1 MRTFS
6 VRLSLT
12 AGLVLLSSFA
22 LSESKLR
29 PLPVMGGGI
38 PRTPLTA
45 QATDQAGLQRAGY
58 ILDDK
63 YAAMP
68 TSNRRERSYAF
79 EGALGSSA
87 LLVDNEYPHYANNK
101 RELVFDIV
109 CKVQEGQSPSDMR
122 GIAPRL
128 VDAMRRAVSEDPA
141 IVAGLGYLATA
152 SGTGVTPEALQAAV
166 IDYVRRYVQPSAMI
180 REDCAGCALVHGFG
194 DEYMGGP
201 DVHTRLNVAE
211 SGWTISGTRSLFRRR
226 QSIHPA
232 GRRDDSKDMIS
243 S

>member
-1 MRTFS
+1 MRRVPVLF
-6 VRLSLT
+6 LLT
-12 AGLVLLSSFA
+12 AGLVLFASFA

-29 PLPVMGGGI
+29 PLPVLGGGI
-38 PRTPLTA
+38 PQTLTA

-58 ILDDK
+58 VFEDR

-79 EGALGSSA
+79 QGALGSSA
-87 LLVDNEYPHYANNK
+87 LLVDNEYPHYANNR

-109 CKVQEGQSPSDMR
+109 FKVQEGQSPSDMR

-180 REDCAGCALVHGFG
+180 REDCAGCASVRGFG

-201 DVHTRLNVAE
+201 DVHTRLNVVE
-211 SGWTISGTRSLFRRR
+211 SGWTISGTRHYFD
-226 QSIHPA
+226 
-232 GRRDDSKDMIS
+232 GDSRFTLQVAAMIPRS
-243 S
+243 

>member
-1 MRTFS
+1 MRTLS
-6 VRLSLT
+6 VRLSLA

-29 PLPVMGGGI
+29 PLPVLGGGI
-38 PRTPLTA
+38 PQTLTA
-45 QATDQAGLQRAGY
+45 EATDQAGLQRAGY
-58 ILDDK
+58 VLDDT

-79 EGALGSSA
+79 QGDLGSSA

-109 CKVQEGQSPSDMR
+109 FQLKEGQSPADMR

-152 SGTGVTPEALQAAV
+152 SGNGVTPEALQAAV
-166 IDYVRRYVQPSAMI
+166 IDYVRRYVQPAAMI
-180 REDCAGCALVHGFG
+180 REDCAGCALVRGFG

-201 DVHTRLNVAE
+201 NVHTRLNVAE
-211 SGWTISGTRSLFRRR
+211 SGWTISGTRHFFD
-226 QSIHPA
+226 
-232 GRRDDSKDMIS
+232 GDSRFTLQVAAMIPRT
-243 S
+243 